1 MKKLDPTMAQQVAQ
15 AISVFQEKRTGYPPK
30 AVTVVLSD
38 DTLVVTLHEALSP
51 AEKALAST
59 PEGAAQVQEF
69 HRQLFKSSVDLLREE
84 IKRIT
89 GVAVGEAAAEVE
101 TTTGAVVHAFTSG
114 TMVQVFRLAGRISAE
129 AWNGN
134 GLKDQSQKHGGF
146 AMLVLSRKSRES
158 VVVGGSDGFHRLLKV
173 TVLGIKGTNVKL
185 GFEVDADVPVHRS
198 EVWERI
204 NGNGQASSPTE
215 EPASTSSSES

>member
-15 AISVFQEKRTGYPPK
+15 AVSVFQEQRTGYAPK
-30 AVTVVLSD
+30 AVTLVLSH

-69 HRQLFKSSVDLLREE
+69 HRELFKSSVDLLREE

-89 GVAVGEAAAEVE
+89 GVAVGEAAVEVE
-101 TTTGAVVHAFTSG
+101 TTTGAVVQAFTSG
-114 TMVQVFRLAGRISAE
+114 TMVQVFRLAGTIAAD

-134 GLKDQSQKHGGF
+134 GPSDQSQDTGG
-146 AMLVLSRKSRES
+146 L
-158 VVVGGSDGFHRLLKV
+158 
-173 TVLGIKGTNVKL
+173 
-185 GFEVDADVPVHRS
+185 PC
-198 EVWERI
+198 
-204 NGNGQASSPTE
+204 
-215 EPASTSSSES
+215 

>member
-1 MKKLDPTMAQQVAQ
+1 MKKLDPTMAQQVAE

-51 AEKALAST
+51 AEKDLSRT
-59 PEGAAQVQEF
+59 PEGAAQVQEY
-69 HRQLFKSSVDLLREE
+69 HRQLFKDSVGLLREE

-101 TTTGAVVHAFTSG
+101 TTTGAMVHAFTTG
-114 TMVQVFRLAGRISAE
+114 TMVQVFQLAGGISAE

-134 GLKDQSQKHGGF
+134 GSSDQSQ
-146 AMLVLSRKSRES
+146 
-158 VVVGGSDGFHRLLKV
+158 
-173 TVLGIKGTNVKL
+173 N
-185 GFEVDADVPVHRS
+185 
-198 EVWERI
+198 
-204 NGNGQASSPTE
+204 TE
-215 EPASTSSSES
+215 GLPC